1 MSTTLVRCECPD
13 ICAKKI
19 NQHDL
24 LSRNAFASHEDKR
37 IEVYGNIRVSA
48 THGQR
53 VYFPVPEEVQNLFPG
68 PSVPEEDFMD
78 LDSPEIDLADLL
90 VDEDT
95 RPASPVQDF
104 LSDSDEESV
113 DEGRGQFFFCFF
125 FVCFIF
131 ETGLI
136 GKYV

>member
-1 MSTTLVRCECPD
+1 M
-13 ICAKKI
+13 
-19 NQHDL
+19 
-24 LSRNAFASHEDKR
+24 
-37 IEVYGNIRVSA
+37 
-48 THGQR
+48 
-53 VYFPVPEEVQNLFPG
+53 YFPVPEEVQNLFPG

-78 LDSPEIDLADLL
+78 LDSRKDTNKNENIFFNTLIFETLAEIDLADLL